1 MSDYQYYEFRAVD
14 RPLTERMMEELR
26 ALSTRA
32 EITPTS
38 FTNVYHF
45 GDFRG
50 DPRKL
55 MEKYLDAFVYVA
67 NWGTHRL
74 ILRLPAAAID
84 LRLAQAYAIQPAVSV
99 WKHGA
104 HVLVELIAQE
114 EGGYWEEGE
123 DRMDALL
130 PLREELLAGDL
141 CCLYLG
147 WLRGVAE
154 RYDPDE
160 ENDEVEEPPLPP
172 GLGKL
177 SRPLKDLVEFLWLD
191 PDLVEAAAETSLPPP
206 DEPGPEEYAAWLG
219 ALPPAEKDRM
229 LLRVLEDGAPGLRA
243 ELLGRFR
250 QEQGGPP
257 RAQPGGRTVGQ
268 LLAARQQQEE
278 RRKHREEQKR
288 AQEKARKEREQAEAR
303 KRRLDQLAG
312 RQAEAWREVDTLI
325 ASKLPQSYDQAVA
338 LLQDLQALAEREGQ
352 ASQAA
357 QRIRRLRE
365 EHARKRTFVE
375 RLDRAGL
382 RG

>member
-1 MSDYQYYEFRAVD
+1 MSEYQYYEFRAVD

-38 FTNVYHF
+38 LTNVYHF

-55 MEKYLDAFVYVA
+55 MEKYFDAFVYVA
-67 NWGTHRL
+67 NWGTHPL
-74 ILRLPAAAID
+74 ALRLPAAAID
-84 LRLAQAYAIQPAVSV
+84 LRQAQAYAAEDVVSV
-99 WKHGA
+99 WEHGE
-104 HVLVELIAQE
+104 HVLIEVVAQE

-123 DRMDALL
+123 DWMDALL
-130 PLREELLAGDL
+130 PLRDELLAGDL
-141 CCLYLG
+141 RCLYLG
-147 WLRGVAE
+147 WLRGVQQSYA
-154 RYDPDE
+154 PDE
-160 ENDEVEEPPLPP
+160 ENEETEPPIPP

-177 SRPLKDLVEFLWLD
+177 SKPLKDLVEFLWLD
-191 PDLVEAAAETSLPPP
+191 PDLVEAAAEGGPPP
-206 DEPGPEEYAAWLG
+206 SAQPGPEQYAAWVRD
-219 ALPPAEKDRM
+219 LPAAEKGRM

-250 QEQGGPP
+250 QRPGAP
-257 RAQPGGRTVGQ
+257 RQAEPGRRTVAE
-268 LLAARQQQEE
+268 LLAAWQGQEE
-278 RRKHREEQKR
+278 ETKHREEQKR
-288 AQEKARKEREQAEAR
+288 AEEKARKEREEAEAR

-312 RQAEAWREVDTLI
+312 RQAAAWREVDSLI
-325 ASKLPQSYDQAVA
+325 ASKLPKSYHEAVA

-352 ASQAA
+352 ANKAA

-365 EHARKRTFVE
+365 EHARKRTLVE